1 MSEIKTPKPFG
12 HFHSISSVDGR
23 FRGKT
28 EHLSKYFSEF
38 AMCKGRVFVEIEYL
52 IAFLEQIGK
61 KLDSKSISNLRSIAS
76 EFSNEDAQYI
86 WNKDLEINHDTK
98 AVEYFLIDKLEKFK
112 LSHLKNYLHIGLT
125 STDIDNTG
133 FALSLQQ
140 FFDEAY
146 FPAMTILLN
155 ELERLAL
162 ENKDIVMPG
171 RSHGQ
176 IAVPTTAGKEIAY
189 FHHRLNT
196 QFKKLKEIKIGSK
209 MTGAIGNHNAL
220 TFAYPEIDWIKFS
233 QNFLNKLGLDAYTY
247 TTQVEPYDHKVEL
260 IQAIKRINLVI
271 ISLDEDIWRYL
282 ALGYISMKDDEGH
295 VGSSTMP
302 QKINPIGFEMSEN
315 YSSLSNGILSVLEE
329 RLPRNRWQ
337 RDLTDKYLL
346 RDLGQALTMTVLAVE
361 STTSALKQLGFNK
374 ELINNELNNHWEIIA
389 EGIQTL
395 LRTTDYTQPY
405 EKLKELTRG
414 KVVTKETYTK
424 FIDELQIP
432 KEFTNK
438 LHQLTPENYKGYAS
452 LLADT
457 RSNLI
462 N

>member
-1 MSEIKTPKPFG
+1 MSEIKTPKAFG
-12 HFHSISSVDGR
+12 HYHSISSVDGR

-38 AMCKGRVFVEIEYL
+38 TTYKARVFVEIEYL
-52 IAFLEQIGK
+52 IAFLEQIEK
-61 KLDSKSISNLRSIAS
+61 KLDLKSIKDLRTIAT
-76 EFSNEDAQYI
+76 EFSLEDAEYI

-98 AVEYFLIDKLEKFK
+98 AVEYFLIDKLKNLK
-112 LSHLKNYLHIGLT
+112 LNHLKNYLHIGLT

-133 FALSLQQ
+133 YALSLQQ
-140 FFDEAY
+140 FFDEEY
-146 FPAMTILLN
+146 FPKITNLLS
-155 ELERLAL
+155 ELKRLAL
-162 ENKDIVMPG
+162 ENKTIVMPA

-176 IAVPTTAGKEIAY
+176 IAVPTTAGKELAY
-189 FHHRLNT
+189 FYHRLKI
-196 QFKKLKEIKIGSK
+196 QFDKLKEIKIGSK
-209 MTGAIGNHNAL
+209 ITGAVGNHNAL
-220 TFAYPEIDWIKFS
+220 TFAYPEINWLEFS
-233 QNFLNKLGLDAYTY
+233 KSFLEELGLEPYIF

-260 IQAIKRINLVI
+260 IQSIKRINLII

-315 YSSLSNGILSVLEE
+315 YSSLSNGILTVLEE

-346 RDLGQALTMTVLAVE
+346 RDFGQALTMTILAIE

-374 ELINNELNNHWEIIA
+374 ELIRNELDNHREIIA

-395 LRTTDYTQPY
+395 LRTTEFTQPY

-414 KVVTKETYTK
+414 KVVTKETYDQ
-424 FIDELQIP
+424 FINELEVP
-432 KEFTNK
+432 EEYKEK
-438 LHQLTPENYKGYAS
+438 LRRLSPNNYTG
-452 LLADT
+452 LAEELVD
-457 RSNLI
+457 LAI
-462 N
+462 K